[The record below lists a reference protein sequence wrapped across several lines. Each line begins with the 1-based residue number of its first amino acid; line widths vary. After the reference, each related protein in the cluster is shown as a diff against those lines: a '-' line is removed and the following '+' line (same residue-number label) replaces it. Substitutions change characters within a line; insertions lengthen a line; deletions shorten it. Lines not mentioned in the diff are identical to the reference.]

1 MRDLATP
8 RSARTPAP
16 CRPSRWL
23 APPRPSRERATGRAV
38 RVLAAAAACAAWSPG
53 PARAQETAAELPLT
67 LENVHRR
74 AGGAG
79 AVALSPDGERLAI
92 VGAGPDGSGLYLA
105 NATGGEAR
113 LWTGAG
119 GSPAWAPDGEGVA
132 LTRGESLV
140 VVSFEGEE
148 RVVAEMEGLR
158 DPSFSPDG
166 ASLAFYSTASG
177 AQDIWLVPV
186 DGSSAPRQLTR
197 DAAEADD
204 PRFTPRWSPD
214 GRWIAYVSNRAD
226 WWHDDVWIVDVAS
239 GEAHRLSDALMASSS
254 PVWSPDGRTLVL
266 MGTAKDEYWY
276 EDLSYLYRIDLD
288 FAEGAPR
295 VVREAPIDMQ
305 VYASDFIMRFDPFW
319 SGDGEWLYFPY
330 QERGAFDL
338 WAVPARGGVATR
350 VTNVGG
356 LWTSLSG
363 AKDGSRAAFTR
374 SAETEGREAWV
385 VDAGGGVPR
394 RITRFAARFAGLQ
407 RPAEVSYRSF
417 DGLYIQGF
425 LYLPAGVR
433 EALGAEPE
441 SADAPPGLLD
451 GSAAYAG
458 PACPALVQVHGGGTN
473 SYYQGQNLVE
483 QYLAARGFVVLAINY
498 RGGSGFGRAFQDL
511 SVEDWLND
519 QAKDPGAAAD
529 WLRAQPWVS
538 GRVGIYGGSYGGMQ
552 SMAAITRTPDRF
564 DAAVPM
570 RGIYSE
576 ALTLPDADRL
586 GKIFTITG
594 HGGTPEERPEIYEK
608 TNTLDRM
615 DRITAPVLIMH
626 GERDVRAPFRNFEL
640 AVERLEALGKEFESM
655 TYPEG
660 HGFRDPANSIDMYS
674 RLEAFFRKHL
684 GECS

>member
-1 MRDLATP
+1 MPPVRTCSRPPNGLTGRRPARAAHAAR
-8 RSARTPAP
+8 RSARA
-16 CRPSRWL
+16 
-23 APPRPSRERATGRAV
+23 AH
-38 RVLAAAAACAAWSPG
+38 AAAVLWAMGVTGPG
-53 PARAQETAAELPLT
+53 PARAQDRPAADPAPALPLT
-67 LENVHRR
+67 LENIHRH

-79 AVALSPDGERLAI
+79 AIALSPDGERLA
-92 VGAGPDGSGLYLA
+92 VTGGGPEGSGLYVVP
-105 NATGGEAR
+105 ATGGPPR
-113 LWTGAG
+113 LRTRSG
-119 GSPAWAPDGEGVA
+119 GSPVWAPGGEALA

-140 VVSFEGEE
+140 VVPLEGEE
-148 RVVAEMEGLR
+148 RVVAEMAGMR

-166 ASLAFYSTASG
+166 RTLAFYATASG
-177 AQDIWLVPV
+177 PQDIWLVSA
-186 DGSSAPRQLTR
+186 DGSGDPRRLTR
-197 DAAEADD
+197 DAAETDD
-204 PRFTPRWSPD
+204 PRFAPRWSPD
-214 GRWIAYVSNRAD
+214 GRWIAYISNRAD
-226 WWHDDVWIVDVAS
+226 WWHDDVWIVEVAS
-239 GEAHRLSDALMASSS
+239 GEAHRVSEALMASSS
-254 PVWSPDGRTLVL
+254 PVWSSDGRSLVL

-288 FAEGAPR
+288 LSGPAPR
-295 VVREAPIDMQ
+295 AEREAPIEMQ
-305 VYASDFIMRFDPFW
+305 VFASDFIMRFDPFW
-319 SGDGEWLYFPY
+319 SGDGEHVYFPY
-330 QERGAFDL
+330 HERGAFDL
-338 WAVPARGGVATR
+338 WAVPADGGVATR
-350 VTNVGG
+350 VTNLGG
-356 LWTSLSG
+356 LWTSLSPS
-363 AKDGSRAAFTR
+363 ADGSRAAFVR

-385 VDAGGGVPR
+385 VDAAGGLPR
-394 RITRFAARFAGLQ
+394 RVTGFATRFAGLE
-407 RPAEVSYRSF
+407 RPAEVSFRTF

-425 LYLPAGVR
+425 LYLPPAIRG
-433 EALGAEPE
+433 ELGAV
-441 SADAPPGLLD
+441 DGRPPGLFEASGAYD
-451 GSAAYAG
+451 GRV
-458 PACPALVQVHGGGTN
+458 CPALVQVHGGGTN
-473 SYYQGQNLVE
+473 SYYQGQNLTE
-483 QYLAARGFVVLAINY
+483 QYLASRGFVVLAINY

-529 WLRAQPWVS
+529 WLRARPWVS

-552 SMAAITRTPDRF
+552 SMAAITRTPDKF

-570 RGIYSE
+570 RGIYS
-576 ALTLPDADRL
+576 ASLTLPDADRL

-640 AVERLEALGKEFESM
+640 AVERLETLGKEFESM

>member
-1 MRDLATP
+1 MRDLPTRRP
-8 RSARTPAP
+8 ARA
-16 CRPSRWL
+16 L
-23 APPRPSRERATGRAV
+23 APLRPARATASRRAV
-38 RVLAAAAACAAWSPG
+38 GGLALAAACAASG
-53 PARAQETAAELPLT
+53 PMEARAQEAAVELPLT
-67 LENVHRR
+67 LDNIHRG

-79 AVALSPDGERLAI
+79 AIALSPDGEWLA
-92 VGAGPDGSGLYLA
+92 VTGAGPDGAGLYLVSA
-105 NATGGEAR
+105 AGGDPR
-113 LWTGAG
+113 LRADPG
-119 GSPAWAPDGEGVA
+119 GSPTWAPGGERVA

-140 VVSFEGEE
+140 VVPLEGEP
-148 RVVAEMEGLR
+148 RIVAEMEGLR

-166 ASLAFYSTASG
+166 ETLAFYATASG
-177 AQDIWLVPV
+177 SQDIWLVPA
-186 DGSSAPRQLTR
+186 DGSGAPRQLTEG
-197 DAAEADD
+197 AAEADD

-214 GRWIAYVSNRAD
+214 GRWIAYISNRAD
-226 WWHDDVWIVDVAS
+226 WWDDDVWVVEVDR
-239 GEAHRLSDALMASSS
+239 GGAHRVSDALMASSS
-254 PVWSPDGRTLVL
+254 PVWSPDGRSLVL

-288 FAEGAPR
+288 FSGAAPR
-295 VVREAPIDMQ
+295 AVREAPIEMQ
-305 VYASDFIMRFDPFW
+305 VFASDFIMRFDPFW
-319 SGDGEWLYFPY
+319 SGDGERVFFPY
-330 QERGAFDL
+330 HERGAFDL
-338 WAVPARGGVATR
+338 WAVPADGGVATR

-356 LWTSLSG
+356 LWTALS
-363 AKDGSRAAFTR
+363 AAADGSRAAFTR
-374 SAETEGREAWV
+374 AAETQGREAWV
-385 VDAGGGVPR
+385 VDAEGGIPR
-394 RITRFAARFAGLQ
+394 RVTRFAPRFAGVQ
-407 RPAEVSYRSF
+407 QPAEVSFRTF

-425 LYLPAGVR
+425 LYLPPGVR
-433 EALGAEPE
+433 EALGADREDEGAP
-441 SADAPPGLLD
+441 SALFD
-451 GSAAYAG
+451 GFASYAG

-483 QYLAARGFVVLAINY
+483 QYLASRGFVVFAINY

-511 SVEDWLND
+511 SVEDWLDD
-519 QAKDPGAAAD
+519 QARDPGAAAD
-529 WLRAQPWVS
+529 WLRAQPWVNE
-538 GRVGIYGGSYGGMQ
+538 RVGIYGGSYGGMQ
-552 SMAAITRTPDRF
+552 SMAAITRTPDKF

-674 RLEAFFRKHL
+674 RLEAFFREHL
-684 GECS
+684 GACS